1 MERTLIIFQ
10 GIAELSNRC
19 TDRILTMLC
28 KEMNMDEEHVKA
40 AVQEHPSLQNQVFD
54 LVIDAEKG
62 SKKRI
67 LQDEGIEEAQLIIS
81 NLLHRD
87 DDGYSKQMET
97 ITASRTQQL
106 ARLGLSNYSCLFSQ
120 SNATNT
126 ATTYPSL
133 PQQT

>member
-1 MERTLIIFQ
+1 
-10 GIAELSNRC
+10 
-19 TDRILTMLC
+19 
-28 KEMNMDEEHVKA
+28 MDEEHVKA